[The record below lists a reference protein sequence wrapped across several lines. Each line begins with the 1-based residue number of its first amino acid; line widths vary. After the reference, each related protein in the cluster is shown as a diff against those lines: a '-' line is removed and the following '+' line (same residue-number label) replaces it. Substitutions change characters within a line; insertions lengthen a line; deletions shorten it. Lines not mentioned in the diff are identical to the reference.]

1 MPSEAWLTRA
11 AAAHP
16 GRKAVG
22 TLKYAELLREAQSAA
37 RRIAALGA
45 QAGDEVAL
53 VLPPGEEFAV
63 ALHGC
68 LLLGAVAVPV
78 DPARPPAE
86 VQQLTRGCRV
96 VVDGPLEGH
105 EDPAARL
112 PGSRSYREAAVVM
125 HTSGTTGVPG
135 RCELTLGNLWWS
147 AAGSAVALGLDPG
160 ERWLCCLPVAHVGG
174 LSILTRSAIYGT
186 TAIVHEHFDCA
197 RVLEELAVEGGP
209 TMVSLVPTML
219 GRLLDA
225 GLERPPSLR
234 WALLGGAPA
243 PAALL
248 ERAAAAGVPVAP
260 TWGMTEAA
268 SQVTT
273 FGHPLFCT
281 RVGLAPGGE
290 LLVDGPTV
298 SPSCVRP
305 LATGDLG
312 SIGPGGEVEITGR
325 ASAIIISGGENV
337 DPAAV
342 EAVVEEHPAVLECGV
357 FGRPDDDWG
366 EVVVAAVVLRAG
378 QEVDDRQLDDWCRER
393 LAPFERPKEY
403 VWAGSLPRTAGG
415 KLDRVRLSD
424 EAGPG
429 DQGGA

>member
-22 TLKYAELLREAQSAA
+22 TLEYAELLREAQSAA

-45 QAGDEVAL
+45 QSGDEVAL
-53 VLPPGEEFAV
+53 VLPPGEDFAV
-63 ALHGC
+63 SLHGC
-68 LLLGAVAVPV
+68 FLLGAIAVPV
-78 DPARPPAE
+78 DPARPSVE
-86 VQQLTRGCRV
+86 VQAMTRNCSV
-96 VVDGPLEGH
+96 MVDGPLEGH
-105 EDPAARL
+105 EDPAVQL
-112 PGSRSYREAAVVM
+112 PAGRSSFETAVVM
-125 HTSGTTGVPG
+125 HTSGSTGRPG
-135 RCELTLGNLWWS
+135 RCELTFGNLWWS
-147 AAGSAVALGLDPG
+147 AAGSAVALGLDPA

-186 TAIVHEHFDCA
+186 TALVHERFDSA
-197 RVLEELAVEGGP
+197 RVLEALSAGDGP

-225 GLERPPSLR
+225 GLEHPPSLR
-234 WALLGGAPA
+234 WVLLGGAPA
-243 PAALL
+243 PGGLL

-273 FGHPLFCT
+273 FGRPLFCT
-281 RVGLAPGGE
+281 RVGLTAGGE

-298 SPSCVRP
+298 SPSCERP

-312 SIGPGGEVEITGR
+312 SIGPGGAVEITGR

-342 EAVVEEHPAVLECGV
+342 ETVVEEHPAVLECGV
-357 FGRPDDDWG
+357 FGRPDEDWG
-366 EVVVAAVVLRAG
+366 EAVVAAIVLRAG
-378 QEVDDRQLDDWCRER
+378 EELGDAELDEWCRER

-403 VWAGSLPRTAGG
+403 TRPGALPRTASGKIDRVALAGG
-415 KLDRVRLSD
+415 KGRGAR
-424 EAGPG
+424 
-429 DQGGA
+429 GGA